1 MLTLAKSMAALFV
14 LAATS
19 VAQSGPGKDW
29 SHHTGK
35 VPFVI
40 GYDAGLAQAKESGK
54 PLMLFLTTTWC
65 GWCKKL
71 AADSFSDEA
80 VAKELEAFVPV
91 IVDGD
96 VERDVIARFDIGG
109 YPDVRFVTVDGQQLG
124 HVGGY
129 VPKAEF
135 RAAIAAALRKAPAS
149 SLPAIHADPEAAK
162 GLAVGQALD
171 GAVGRGHRRAV
182 VLGLEVDALPEVP
195 QGDRPRRVRERLGE
209 AIGARVVARAE
220 QHDLLRA
227 GAERVAQPIVDV
239 AMPHHDEG
247 REAEELVGALH
258 ETARA
263 VRCQRCALARPE
275 EVLRPRV
282 VHDALA
288 RGPQPLRRALER
300 GRLRRAARLGGEHP
314 IERIPIARRS
324 RASIVGVQVAPRLR
338 VVVVEADGDERQ
350 PALVRGA
357 AGRGE
362 QRHAHGHPAH
372 AQRVAGAGQGPRRAD
387 ETNRPKRKGGKP

>member
-40 GYDAGLAQAKESGK
+40 GYDAGLATAKESGK

-162 GLAVGQALD
+162 GLAVGQALPSVD
-171 GAVGRGHRRAV
+171 LTSATGEKVSLQDVVRDKPTLLVFYRGGWCPFCTRHLADLGQAEAELRAAGFQIVAISPDPPEKLASAAEAADVRYTLLSDAGNAAARRFQLAFRLDEATVGKYKGM
-182 VLGLEVDALPEVP
+182 GLDLSGSDWTLPVPAAFLVDAAGKIAYAHVDP
-195 QGDRPRRVRERLGE
+195 DYKSRLDS
-209 AIGARVVARAE
+209 AT
-220 QHDLLRA
+220 LLKA
-227 GAERVAQPIVDV
+227 AQ
-239 AMPHHDEG
+239 A
-247 REAEELVGALH
+247 
-258 ETARA
+258 T
-263 VRCQRCALARPE
+263 
-275 EVLRPRV
+275 
-282 VHDALA
+282 
-288 RGPQPLRRALER
+288 
-300 GRLRRAARLGGEHP
+300 
-314 IERIPIARRS
+314 
-324 RASIVGVQVAPRLR
+324 
-338 VVVVEADGDERQ
+338 
-350 PALVRGA
+350 LVRGPA
-357 AGRGE
+357 ATS
-362 QRHAHGHPAH
+362 
-372 AQRVAGAGQGPRRAD
+372 D
-387 ETNRPKRKGGKP
+387 S